1 MNSLAILAIGVGI
14 LLIGYLFYGRW
25 LSKEWGVD
33 PT

>member
-25 LSKEWGVD
+25 LSKEWC
-33 PT
+33 